1 MIKVSLFPMAP
12 SVSSR
17 ATLLVSFVCFQRYL
31 SLPKCPGSIINQVIF
46 PQVCR
51 RSTALYFSFTDIPIC
66 FSFLFF
72 FPLSTTS
79 QGGANVGGGSAIL
92 WSSSLAESPQVPLLT
107 WGDLINAL
115 NHPLLIFTGPRWQG

>member
-17 ATLLVSFVCFQRYL
+17 AALLVSFVSKDTAHFPIVQVAL
-31 SLPKCPGSIINQVIF
+31 STKLFFLRSAGALQLCIF
-46 PQVCR
+46 PLQIFPR
-51 RSTALYFSFTDIPIC
+51 A
-66 FSFLFF
+66 FLFV

-79 QGGANVGGGSAIL
+79 QGVANVGGGSAIL

-115 NHPLLIFTGPRWQG
+115 NHPLLIFAGPSWQG